1 MLMSPAMRFTRTAE
15 SREQLLVEVSE
26 LKVSQ
31 DPSLSSKCRK
41 KVDIVL
47 SLRRL
52 DFAGP
57 NCLFDELFGI
67 FVGVRGVLVRLSGQ
81 FVSREM
87 ISFAVSDGGGS
98 MGVSRK
104 VVEFCGSVVSALWHI
119 APVPM
124 VCLKAIG
131 LRLPP
136 IYLPSTANLTDVKP
150 VLTVT

>member
-1 MLMSPAMRFTRTAE
+1 MSPAMRFTRTAE

-87 ISFAVSDGGGS
+87 ISFAV
-98 MGVSRK
+98 
-104 VVEFCGSVVSALWHI
+104 A
-119 APVPM
+119 
-124 VCLKAIG
+124 
-131 LRLPP
+131 
-136 IYLPSTANLTDVKP
+136 TAAAAWA
-150 VLTVT
+150 